1 MTDFVIPFE
10 GCDFSTLTDP
20 ENGRFG
26 IANPGDEI
34 TASYTCNMGYQLV
47 GDELLTCQSAG
58 QFSAQEPLCVGKK
71 K

>member
-1 MTDFVIPFE
+1 MPFE

-26 IANPGDEI
+26 IATAGGDI

-47 GDELLTCQSAG
+47 GDEFLTCQSTG
-58 QFSAQEPLCVGKK
+58 QFSGQEPLCVGK
-71 K
+71 